1 MFLLLYLDNIVIIRK
16 PTGTTSCAKHLIHN
30 RNALQRKHG
39 TLNFE
44 KRQFTHIND
53 IGNCYRFYVLTIIF
67 RQYCDHEKA
76 NRHYIMCKAFNPQ
89 REHGN
94 ALHNVIARSYYH
106 I

>member
-1 MFLLLYLDNIVIIRK
+1 MFLLLYLDNIVIMRK

-30 RNALQRKHG
+30 SNALQCKHG

-44 KRQFTHIND
+44 KRQFTHINYV
-53 IGNCYRFYVLTIIF
+53 GNCYRFYVLTIIF

-89 REHGN
+89 
-94 ALHNVIARSYYH
+94 
-106 I
+106 